1 VPDPGGKNLM
11 EILKLEGNDILKS
24 LKMGAAWATGGTS
37 AVVLS
42 LLNQLG
48 DEDGGCQGA
57 RQRSELLWK
66 Q

>member
-1 VPDPGGKNLM
+1 
-11 EILKLEGNDILKS
+11 
-24 LKMGAAWATGGTS
+24 
-37 AVVLS
+37 

-57 RQRSELLWK
+57 RQRLELLWK

>member
-1 VPDPGGKNLM
+1 MPDPGGKNLM
-11 EILKLEGNDILKS
+11 EILKLEDNDILKS
-24 LKMGAAWATGGTS
+24 LKLGAAWATGGTS